1 MTLPLTLPDW
11 LPWWVPTVLLVPA
24 LLYALL
30 FLAMPFS
37 VFGLKTRLESID
49 ARLDDLQSELR
60 LLALRPTE
68 EPEPATPRQ
77 QPPPPAGRQDRDVAT
92 DDLPRTVPVR
102 EALDGAPRRPTPARP
117 VRSEP
122 RLDWPR

>member
-1 MTLPLTLPDW
+1 MTLTLPDW

-30 FLAMPFS
+30 LLAMPFS

-49 ARLDDLQSELR
+49 ARLDELQSELR
-60 LLALRPTE
+60 MLTPGPME
-68 EPEPATPRQ
+68 EPERTMVQPQR
-77 QPPPPAGRQDRDVAT
+77 PPPPAGRQDRGAAA

-102 EALDGAPRRPTPARP
+102 ESLDATPRRPTPARP
-117 VRSEP
+117 ARSEP